1 MERLDETLDEGALD
15 MDLGTKRSQKSG
27 TKKNGEPKPA
37 EKFGI
42 LGMRENGHQKKT
54 VLLPIKNGLKQMD
67 RGDCFALSKLPVT
80 CLSGLQDLTFRN

>member
-27 TKKNGEPKPA
+27 TKKKGEPKPA

-42 LGMRENGHQKKT
+42 LGMRENGHQKKQFCSQLKT
-54 VLLPIKNGLKQMD
+54 V
-67 RGDCFALSKLPVT
+67 
-80 CLSGLQDLTFRN
+80 